1 MGFLKKD
8 GGFDRRTSTG
18 KGLDLAIDVV
28 MVVGKGAFLVGKG
41 AFFVGKGVYLAV
53 KFVVDKVIDVKEA
66 KKAES

>member
-41 AFFVGKGVYLAV
+41 VYLAV